1 MAQTLGIIDAIWN
14 GLHIPLEKGA
24 VFNPGGVKQNP
35 VLVGGQV
42 HYSNETVQSKLEGT
56 TVLQRGQRLD
66 TLIPRGAYEMQV
78 FCDTGQ
84 VFVVPDMFRTE
95 VPDVTGG
102 EGGKIK
108 ITWNGSPGQEIT

>member
-1 MAQTLGIIDAIWN
+1 
-14 GLHIPLEKGA
+14 
-24 VFNPGGVKQNP
+24 
-35 VLVGGQV
+35 
-42 HYSNETVQSKLEGT
+42 
-56 TVLQRGQRLD
+56 
-66 TLIPRGAYEMQV
+66 V